1 VVVDFRSKPVEQV
14 LDCCSLCLV
23 CYAAVH
29 LCYHNRSL
37 LEPALRSSSTLT
49 ILEPH
54 AGRALDKVVL
64 FHQRW
69 RQFAKKNADQV
80 TVLVTPILQD
90 CRHYN
95 GCKVHYYCYTRICS
109 ADKGCANIQAAR

>member
-1 VVVDFRSKPVEQV
+1 V
-14 LDCCSLCLV
+14 LV
-23 CYAAVH
+23 
-29 LCYHNRSL
+29 CYHNRAQ

-80 TVLVTPILQD
+80 SSFCNANTSNRGHHLSLKPSSICVTTAVAVTP
-90 CRHYN
+90 
-95 GCKVHYYCYTRICS
+95 
-109 ADKGCANIQAAR
+109 AR

>member
-1 VVVDFRSKPVEQV
+1 M
-14 LDCCSLCLV
+14 LLLC
-23 CYAAVH
+23 AVS
-29 LCYHNRSL
+29 NRSQ

-80 TVLVTPILQD
+80 TVFVTT
-90 CRHYN
+90 HYFQLKN
-95 GCKVHYYCYTRICS
+95 
-109 ADKGCANIQAAR
+109 